1 MTCFQALHRV
11 NFNPR
16 SREGSDVCRLPG
28 PSRPMHF
35 NPRSREGSDT
45 SALGRWGGFTDFNP
59 RSREGSD
66 PQPYSHYAAIKISIH
81 APVKGAT
88 ADPQYYQVII

>member
-16 SREGSDVCRLPG
+16 SREGSDFRLARASVVKDISIHAPVKGATCADCPG
-28 PSRPMHF
+28 RP
-35 NPRSREGSDT
+35 
-45 SALGRWGGFTDFNP
+45 
-59 RSREGSD
+59 D
-66 PQPYSHYAAIKISIH
+66 PCISIH